1 MPQPEREEFRPDEY
15 EAGRGAGEGADPAA
29 RPASGGDPA
38 PAVRDTGAP
47 QDNSGIRRFVED
59 KIPTGLWV
67 RVFVYVVAAHGVA
80 AFLYLLFTL
89 GAKNQ

>member
-1 MPQPEREEFRPDEY
+1 MPEHDSGIRPEKDGGQVAP
-15 EAGRGAGEGADPAA
+15 GE
-29 RPASGGDPA
+29 SGGRVA
-38 PAVRDTGAP
+38 PEENGT
-47 QDNSGIRRFVED
+47 IRRFVED

-80 AFLYLLFTL
+80 AFLYLLFVL

>member
-1 MPQPEREEFRPDEY
+1 MPESEYQPEP
-15 EAGRGAGEGADPAA
+15 AGRATAEEPK
-29 RPASGGDPA
+29 A
-38 PAVRDTGAP
+38 PEPQSPPSPQAP
-47 QDNSGIRRFVED
+47 ESAPEDSPIRRFVED

-80 AFLYLLFTL
+80 AFLYLLFVL

>member
-1 MPQPEREEFRPDEY
+1 MPEHDSGIRPEKDG
-15 EAGRGAGEGADPAA
+15 GRAALGE
-29 RPASGGDPA
+29 SGGQVA
-38 PAVRDTGAP
+38 PEENGT
-47 QDNSGIRRFVED
+47 IRRFVED

-80 AFLYLLFTL
+80 AFLYLLFVL

>member
-1 MPQPEREEFRPDEY
+1 M
-15 EAGRGAGEGADPAA
+15 
-29 RPASGGDPA
+29 
-38 PAVRDTGAP
+38 
-47 QDNSGIRRFVED
+47 RRFVED

>member
-1 MPQPEREEFRPDEY
+1 MPESEYQSEPAGRAATEEPKAPQPQ
-15 EAGRGAGEGADPAA
+15 
-29 RPASGGDPA
+29 S
-38 PAVRDTGAP
+38 P
-47 QDNSGIRRFVED
+47 QSPGQPPENSTIRRFVED

-80 AFLYLLFTL
+80 AFLYLLFVL